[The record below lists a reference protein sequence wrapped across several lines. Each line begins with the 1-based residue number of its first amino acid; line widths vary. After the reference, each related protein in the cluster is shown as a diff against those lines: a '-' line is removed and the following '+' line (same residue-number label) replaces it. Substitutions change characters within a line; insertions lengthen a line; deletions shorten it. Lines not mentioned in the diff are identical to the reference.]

1 MSSSLQVAASE
12 IRICLAA
19 IGTVVRMGDV
29 HEQGQ
34 TSYVTDETPMIK
46 CGRDKTKRLLY
57 IITKT
62 CGNVFILVQFGRTIK
77 DIALASD
84 KKVNC

>member
-1 MSSSLQVAASE
+1 VSSSLQVAASE

-57 IITKT
+57 NTSSLRLVEMFLFWCSLGEQLKT
-62 CGNVFILVQFGRTIK
+62 LRWHRTRR
-77 DIALASD
+77 
-84 KKVNC
+84 